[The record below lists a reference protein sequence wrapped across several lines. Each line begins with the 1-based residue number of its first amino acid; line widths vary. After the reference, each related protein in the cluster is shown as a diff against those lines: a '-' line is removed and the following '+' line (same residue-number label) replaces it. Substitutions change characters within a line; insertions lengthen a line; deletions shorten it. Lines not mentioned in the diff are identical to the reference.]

1 MSQLENYLPPAAV
14 DCLKKTDAWGMPFKS
29 STPTGMRV
37 IGEGGLPKGYNK
49 LDFSFSDSL
58 HPRLMILNWNALLIM
73 KSVIALKT
81 FQLSVVMVQMKRVLV
96 RMRTLFR

>member
-1 MSQLENYLPPAAV
+1 M
-14 DCLKKTDAWGMPFKS
+14 
-29 STPTGMRV
+29 

-58 HPRLMILNWNALLIM
+58 HPRQKLMILNWNALLIM
-73 KSVIALKT
+73 KSMIALKT

-96 RMRTLFR
+96 RIRTLFR